1 MRKCVEIEGC
11 VLGSFLFDW
20 AIIHKT
26 AGALSAVRGGCI
38 NVKFYSEVS
47 CSDFDSCGVFLEN
60 NYAKKTQ
67 SR

>member
-1 MRKCVEIEGC
+1 MWKVKGVFWEF
-11 VLGSFLFDW
+11 FLFDW

-26 AGALSAVRGGCI
+26 AGALSGERGGCI
-38 NVKFYSEVS
+38 NVKFYSEIS
-47 CSDFDSCGVFLEN
+47 CDFDSCGELLEN

>member
-1 MRKCVEIEGC
+1 MRKVVESEGS

-26 AGALSAVRGGCI
+26 ADALTGVRGGCI
-38 NVKFYSEVS
+38 NVKFYSEIS
-47 CSDFDSCGVFLEN
+47 CSDFDSCGEILEN
-60 NYAKKTQ
+60 NYAKNTQ